1 MRALTIIGLSF
12 SFIVLIMYFAVLAEP
27 RSMSFDEFGG
37 VFILSVIINLAFFIV
52 LLVQSVLVLKSKTS
66 RPSNPEIVDEII

>member
-1 MRALTIIGLSF
+1 MRALNIIGLSF
-12 SFIVLIMYFAVLAEP
+12 SFIVLIMCFAVLAEP
-27 RSMSFDEFGG
+27 RSMSFDEFSG

>member
-1 MRALTIIGLSF
+1 
-12 SFIVLIMYFAVLAEP
+12 
-27 RSMSFDEFGG
+27 MSFDEFGG